1 MSAFLRFGK
10 FLCIFCSSP
19 SREMPAEYPSFKRSI
34 FKGAELL
41 VFAVCQIIVGSNQ
54 IEREPRGRA
63 AFKAAQFVLR

>member
-1 MSAFLRFGK
+1 
-10 FLCIFCSSP
+10 
-19 SREMPAEYPSFKRSI
+19 MPAEYPSFKRSI